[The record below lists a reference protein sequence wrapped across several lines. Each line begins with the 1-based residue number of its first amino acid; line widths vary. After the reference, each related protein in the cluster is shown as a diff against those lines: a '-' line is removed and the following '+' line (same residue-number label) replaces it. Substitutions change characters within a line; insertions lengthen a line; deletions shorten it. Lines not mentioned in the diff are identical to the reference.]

1 MDGRIF
7 EERGKPESIFF
18 FVIPDAAKPRS
29 GIQLYRSWKSSK
41 SWIPGSAAMK
51 PRRSRN

>member
-18 FVIPDAAKPRS
+18 FVIPDAAKPRRPRND
-29 GIQLYRSWKSSK
+29 GVVSS
-41 SWIPGSAAMK
+41 SSPE
-51 PRRSRN
+51 SR